1 MDITLLIILSFF
13 SVLFSFFVISLRNT
27 VYAVFSLIFV
37 FLGVFGVLLFIGVS
51 EFLAVVILIVYV
63 GAVAI
68 LFLFTVMMIGTGSTK
83 LRSKN
88 FDSFTEEVVLLF
100 KLAFVLFNLI
110 ASISLGTLQNYLNP
124 LFLNWGFSV
133 NRDLVFLSKFYSND
147 IKIFGELLYVK
158 HVELFFLITLVLFV
172 TLIGSLVLS
181 LCYYKPTSSKDFIK
195 N

>member
-1 MDITLLIILSFF
+1 MKISILIFLLLFSVFF
-13 SVLFSFFVISLRNT
+13 SFLVISLRNT

-37 FLGVFGVLLFIGVS
+37 FLCAFGVLLCIGVS

-68 LFLFTVMMIGTGSTK
+68 LFLFTVMMLGTGT
-83 LRSKN
+83 SKASS
-88 FDSFTEEVVLLF
+88 FDSLKEEIVLIF
-100 KLAFVLFNLI
+100 KVCFIFYAVFSEASIKMVNNNLI
-110 ASISLGTLQNYLNP
+110 HFRVGNSLNRDFE
-124 LFLNWGFSV
+124 FLN
-133 NRDLVFLSKFYSND
+133 KFYSND

-158 HVELFFLITLVLFV
+158 HVELFFLITFVLFV

-181 LCYYKPTSSKDFIK
+181 LCYYKPTTNKDFIK